1 MLSQSHRGNEDGR
14 IIYTLSAISEK
25 KKWKKSFSQTLT
37 STKVQNKYFRFIRD
51 I

>member
-1 MLSQSHRGNEDGR
+1 MLSQSHRGDEDGR
-14 IIYTLSAISEK
+14 IIYTLSAISE

-37 STKVQNKYFRFIRD
+37 STKVQNTYFQFIRN